1 MQNKKFV
8 KRWSRS
14 RKKLEGLFTITLH
27 EGIRGIRDV
36 KMYGIIDPFVK
47 KLPITRKHK
56 MNMKSIKINKTNI
69 KQFDAIVILTDHDNV
84 NYNLIKKNSKMI
96 FDSRGVYKINKKI
109 IRI

>member
-1 MQNKKFV
+1 
-8 KRWSRS
+8 
-14 RKKLEGLFTITLH
+14 
-27 EGIRGIRDV
+27 
-36 KMYGIIDPFVK
+36 
-47 KLPITRKHK
+47 

-96 FDSRGVYKINKKI
+96 FDSRGVYKVNKKI